1 MEGRRVKKFMSAN
14 LKLKLVAVVFATAL
28 WFFVAG
34 QSNTE
39 VGVLVPIGYKDAPR
53 DLVISNAP
61 PDEVEVRVMGPK
73 LFINNL
79 SASQIIAE
87 IDLSGAIVGVN
98 SYRLK
103 PSDITTPMGVEVLRL
118 RPNSVEVR
126 MDKLERRSLKVKPRV
141 KGKPEDGYEI
151 ADIVVLPKTVEA
163 TSVKQSLSRLEVIN
177 TVPLDV
183 SGLSQSM
190 SVTLKLDIPSKYEL
204 RSISSDKVDVKVVIR
219 KAR

>member
-1 MEGRRVKKFMSAN
+1 MKKLMSAN
-14 LKLKLVAVVFATAL
+14 LKLKLVAVALATAL

-39 VGVLVPIGYKDAPR
+39 VGFLVPIGYKDAPR
-53 DLVISNAP
+53 DLVISNMP

-79 SASQIIAE
+79 SAAHITAE
-87 IDLSGAIVGVN
+87 LDLSGATVGVN

-126 MDKLERRSLKVKPRV
+126 MDKLERRSLTVKPRL
-141 KGKPEDGYEI
+141 KGKPEEGYEI
-151 ADIVVLPKTVEA
+151 ADIVVLPKAVEA
-163 TSVKQSLSRLEVIN
+163 TSVKKTLSRLDAIS

-183 SGLSQSM
+183 SGLNQSM
-190 SVTLKLDIPSKYEL
+190 SVTLKLDIPARYEL
-204 RSISSDKVDVKVVIR
+204 RSISADKVDVKVVIR
-219 KAR
+219 KVR

>member
-1 MEGRRVKKFMSAN
+1 MKKLVSAN
-14 LKLKLVAVVFATAL
+14 LKLKLVAVVLATAL

-39 VGVLVPIGYKDAPR
+39 VGVIVPVVYKGAPR
-53 DLVISNAP
+53 DLVISNTP
-61 PDEVEVRVMGPK
+61 MDEVEVRVMGPK

-87 IDLSGAIVGVN
+87 LDLSGATVGVN

-103 PSDITTPMGVEVLRL
+103 LSDITTPMGVEVLRV
-118 RPNSVEVR
+118 RPSSVEVR
-126 MDKLERRSLKVKPRV
+126 MDRLERKSLRVKPRLT
-141 KGKPEDGYEI
+141 GRPEKGYEI
-151 ADIVVLPKTVEA
+151 ADIVVLPNEVEA
-163 TSVKQSLSRLEVIN
+163 TSVKKSLSSLGEIR

-183 SGLSQSM
+183 SGLNQST
-190 SVTLKLDIPSKYEL
+190 SVTLRLDVPSKYEF
-204 RSISSDKVDVKVVIR
+204 RSISPDKVDVKVVIR

>member
-1 MEGRRVKKFMSAN
+1 MKKLISAN
-14 LKLKLVAVVFATAL
+14 LKLKLVAVVLATAL

-39 VGVLVPIGYKDAPR
+39 VGVIVPVVYKGAPW
-53 DLVISNAP
+53 DLVISNTP
-61 PDEVEVRVMGPK
+61 MDEVEVRVMGPK

-87 IDLSGAIVGVN
+87 LDLSGATVGVN

-103 PSDITTPMGVEVLRL
+103 LSDITTPMGVEVLRV
-118 RPNSVEVR
+118 RPSSVEVR
-126 MDKLERRSLKVKPRV
+126 MDRLERKSLRVKPRLT
-141 KGKPEDGYEI
+141 GKPEKGYEI
-151 ADIVVLPKTVEA
+151 ADIVVLPNEVEA
-163 TSVKQSLSRLEVIN
+163 TSVKKSLSSLGEIR

-183 SGLSQSM
+183 SGLNQSM
-190 SVTLKLDIPSKYEL
+190 SVTLKLDIPSKYEF
-204 RSISSDKVDVKVVIR
+204 RSISTDKVDVKVVIR

>member
-1 MEGRRVKKFMSAN
+1 MKKLISAN
-14 LKLKLVAVVFATAL
+14 LKLKLVAVVLATAL

-39 VGVLVPIGYKDAPR
+39 VGVIVPVVYKGAPR
-53 DLVISNAP
+53 DLVISNTP
-61 PDEVEVRVMGPK
+61 MDEVEVRVMGPK

-87 IDLSGAIVGVN
+87 LDLSGATVGVN

-103 PSDITTPMGVEVLRL
+103 LSDITTPMGVEVLRV
-118 RPNSVEVR
+118 RPSSVEVR
-126 MDKLERRSLKVKPRV
+126 MDRLERKSLRVKPRLT
-141 KGKPEDGYEI
+141 GKPEKGYEI
-151 ADIVVLPKTVEA
+151 ADIVVLPNEVEA
-163 TSVKQSLSRLEVIN
+163 TSVKKSLSSLGEIR

-183 SGLSQSM
+183 SGLNQSM
-190 SVTLKLDIPSKYEL
+190 SVTLRLDIPSKYEF
-204 RSISSDKVDVKVVIR
+204 RSISTDKVDVKVVIR

>member
-1 MEGRRVKKFMSAN
+1 MKKLISAN

-39 VGVLVPIGYKDAPR
+39 VGVLVPVVYKGAPR
-53 DLVISNAP
+53 DLVISNTP
-61 PDEVEVRVMGPK
+61 MDEVEVRVMGPK

-87 IDLSGAIVGVN
+87 LDLSGATVGVN

-103 PSDITTPMGVEVLRL
+103 LSDITTPMGVEVLRV
-118 RPNSVEVR
+118 RPSSVEVR
-126 MDKLERRSLKVKPRV
+126 MNRLERKSLRVKPRLT
-141 KGKPEDGYEI
+141 GKPEEGYEI
-151 ADIVVLPKTVEA
+151 ADIVVLPMEVEA
-163 TSVKQSLSRLEVIN
+163 TSVKKSLSSLGEIR

-183 SGLSQSM
+183 SGLNQSM
-190 SVTLKLDIPSKYEL
+190 SVTLRLDVPSKYEF
-204 RSISSDKVDVKVVIR
+204 RSISTDKVDVKVVIR

>member
-1 MEGRRVKKFMSAN
+1 MKKLITVN
-14 LKLKLVAVVFATAL
+14 LKLKLVAVALATAL

-39 VGVLVPIGYKDAPR
+39 VGVIVPIGYKDAPR
-53 DLVISNAP
+53 NLVISNTP

-87 IDLSGAIVGVN
+87 LDLSGASAGVN

-118 RPNSVEVR
+118 KPSTVEVR
-126 MDKLERRSLKVKPRV
+126 MDRLERKSLKVKAKL
-141 KGKPEDGYEI
+141 KGRLEKGYEI
-151 ADIVVLPKTVEA
+151 ADIIVIPDVVEA
-163 TSVKQSLSRLEVIN
+163 TSVKKSLSGLKEIG
-177 TVPLDV
+177 TVPLDIG
-183 SGLSQSM
+183 GLNHSTSM
-190 SVTLKLDIPSKYEL
+190 TLQLDIPSKYEF
-204 RSISSDKVDVKVVIR
+204 RSISADKVDVKVVIR